1 MENNQQQLL
10 IETQFEELTIYVRPD
25 KTHEW
30 LMETKLV
37 AEAYGVS
44 EETIRSHKSNHS
56 SDLIDNKHFTSV
68 ESFNARNL
76 KQIKTFWTKRGV
88 IRLGFFIK
96 SARAKLFRDWAEDLI
111 IRELNHKD
119 KYVTVEMLQK
129 NNRQQDAKMHQYLDA
144 LYTKFSKDIHNLAE
158 RVDKLEGYMLIPHQL
173 EEKQS
178 HTYLFRK
185 IDTNEYKIGK
195 SNEPL
200 DRIKTFTGA
209 GTKMELILT
218 IEFHNQEMAL
228 LWEKTLQKTFKHL
241 NLHGEWFLLSS
252 AEVEL
257 LWKISEAFEDFYQI
271 TSNKK

>member
-1 MENNQQQLL
+1 MKTKL
-10 IETQFEELTIYVRPD
+10 IVEKNFEDLYLDVYQD
-25 KTHEW
+25 KEHEW
-30 LMETKLV
+30 LLESYLV
-37 AEAYGVS
+37 ARGYEVKAN
-44 EETIRSHKSNHS
+44 IISNHKKRNQSELIEGIHWLS
-56 SDLIDNKHFTSV
+56 SQIVKSGQK
-68 ESFNARNL
+68 RNV
-76 KQIKTFWTKRGV
+76 IFWTKRGV

>member
-1 MENNQQQLL
+1 MENNQQQIL
-10 IETQFEELTIYVRPD
+10 IETQFEDLTLYVRPNEN
-25 KTHEW
+25 HEW

-37 AEAYGVS
+37 AEGYEVD
-44 EETIRSHKSNHS
+44 ESNIKYHQKKHN
-56 SDLIDNKHFTSV
+56 DELIENKHFIRV
-68 ESFNARNL
+68 RNPHSNPRGGIAHVQL
-76 KQIKTFWTKRGV
+76 FWTKRGV

-111 IRELNHKD
+111 IREFDKKEEYATKKD
-119 KYVTVEMLQK
+119 LK
-129 NNRQQDAKMHQYLDA
+129 NMEARMHQYLDA
-144 LYTKFSKDIHNLAE
+144 LNTKFSKDIHNLSE
-158 RVDKLEGYMLIPHQL
+158 RVDKLEDYMLIPHQL
-173 EEKQS
+173 SEKQS

-200 DRIKTFTGA
+200 DRIKNLETA

-241 NLHGEWFLLSS
+241 NLHGEWFLLSP
-252 AEVEL
+252 AEVDL
-257 LWKISEAFEDFYQI
+257 LWKISEAFEEFYQI
-271 TSNKK
+271 KKAK